1 MQANEPVDA
10 LVRRRLR
17 ELRAQR
23 GLTLAQVSERAHIDI
38 STLSRLESGKR
49 RLALDHI
56 PALARALGVSADE
69 LLHSAPAPDPFV
81 RVEPRRHEGLTMWE
95 LSRDASAAGPRV
107 YKMVVEAGR
116 SEPPDEL
123 PSHEGHEWLYVI
135 SGRLRLVLADHEH
148 VVSAGEAVEFSTWR
162 PHWFGS
168 FDGEAVELIAIFGP
182 QGERIHLHG

>member
-1 MQANEPVDA
+1 MEANSEPVDA

-69 LLHSAPAPDPFV
+69 LLHTAPAEDPFV
-81 RVEPRRHEGLTMWE
+81 RGEPRRLEGLTMWE
-95 LSRDASAAGPRV
+95 LSRNTGAGPRV
-107 YKMVVEAGR
+107 FKMVVSPGR
-116 SEPPDEL
+116 ASPPTEL

-135 SGRLRLVLADHEH
+135 SGRLRLILDDHEH
-148 VVSAGEAVEFSTWR
+148 VVAPGEAVEFSTWR
-162 PHWFGS
+162 PHWFGPV
-168 FDGEAVELIAIFGP
+168 EEEVELVAIFGP
-182 QGERIHLHG
+182 SGERIHLHA

>member
-69 LLHSAPAPDPFV
+69 LLHSAPAEDPFV
-81 RVEPRRHEGLTMWE
+81 RGKPRRFEGLTMWE
-95 LSRDASAAGPRV
+95 LSRDTGGARV
-107 YKMVVEAGR
+107 LKMVVAPGR
-116 SEPPDEL
+116 CEPPDEL

-148 VVSAGEAVEFSTWR
+148 VVAPGEAVEFSTWR
-162 PHWFGS
+162 PHWFGAV
-168 FDGEAVELIAIFGP
+168 DEEVELIAIFGP
-182 QGERIHLHG
+182 QGERIHLHA